1 MSDEIVQR
9 YLKSEWWVDETGA
22 WRPWLNSPGAASGG
36 IFPDTGIGA
45 HFAFS
50 RYGLLRV
57 RRCGSQVA
65 VRFDL
70 RAAEDDGIESVRR
83 FLDRECRDC
92 EIDFGFYFDAW
103 NFEHYSHGSDAL
115 TRLEEVRDFRQI
127 TLAERITAKQ
137 LEPERVMN
145 CGSLL
150 QWIGRRLSGPQKD
163 IGLESIQD
171 ILDYLVLYQ
180 WDEESSQWVCLHAGR
195 KCGCAWVYGQS
206 WVRGAAGRPYRVDEP
221 GRTYSKRVMH
231 PYARVLETGEPWL
244 GHIRAIMERPGQ
256 TPLWVPY
263 ERFLFRVFAPNG
275 QPMLACLSNITQ
287 DIDIPF
293 LKASA

>member
-1 MSDEIVQR
+1 MSDQIIQR
-9 YLKSEWWVDETGA
+9 FLKSEWWVDETGA
-22 WRPWLNSPGAASGG
+22 WRPWLSSPGAVSGG
-36 IFPDTGIGA
+36 AFPDTGIGA

-57 RRCGSQVA
+57 RRCASQVA

-70 RAAEDDGIESVRR
+70 RGAEDNGIESVRR

-92 EIDFGFYFDAW
+92 EIDLGFYFDAW
-103 NFEHYSHGSDAL
+103 NFERYSSSSNAL
-115 TRLEEVRDFRQI
+115 ARLDEVRGFRDI
-127 TLAERITAKQ
+127 TLAEKITAKQ
-137 LEPERVMN
+137 LPPDRIAN

-150 QWIGRRLSGPQKD
+150 RWIAERISGSHKD
-163 IGLESIQD
+163 IDLKSIAHV
-171 ILDYLVLYQ
+171 LDYLVIYH
-180 WDEESSQWVCLHAGR
+180 WDEVSSQWVTLHAG
-195 KCGCAWVYGQS
+195 KNSGCAWVYGQA
-206 WVRGAAGRPYRVDEP
+206 WVQDAAGRPYRMDEP

-231 PYARVLETGEPWL
+231 PYAKVLETGEPWL
-244 GHIRAIMERPGQ
+244 GHIRAVMERPGK

-263 ERFLFRVFAPNG
+263 ERFLFRVFDTSGRPL
-275 QPMLACLSNITQ
+275 LACLSNITQ